1 MPAFNAFVERKKS
14 LERRIRIK
22 KFVFF
27 IFGAAKN
34 RSDASFARHA
44 TLVRVEERPFFFC
57 SSSFH
62 LLTLTTLTLHS
73 SGVTWTSM
81 DFHVKG
87 DGAGAGRRLLMTA
100 GATQHGDWWKDN
112 HAQVRGRWRK
122 KYIFVGENK

>member
-1 MPAFNAFVERKKS
+1 
-14 LERRIRIK
+14 
-22 KFVFF
+22 
-27 IFGAAKN
+27 
-34 RSDASFARHA
+34 
-44 TLVRVEERPFFFC
+44 
-57 SSSFH
+57 
-62 LLTLTTLTLHS
+62 
-73 SGVTWTSM
+73 M